1 MYYITYKPEGRLGN
15 NLFQY
20 MTCKLLEHESNGTH
34 IYIDYISFLTQ
45 ALASVQYTDQDFLL
59 NAPLQQAHIVCN
71 GYYQRSS
78 RFVTKRDYLLSVI
91 PSSTDLFIHKVADLG
106 EIYIGSTHYKSYPIR
121 ELFATNPT
129 FSLNPGDLVLSLRL
143 DDFMGQGDLVP
154 PSYYIH
160 LLKQIPHERVVI
172 ICDTLRH
179 DWERAYVRQLGPCT
193 LVQGSVQSDFTCM
206 RQAQRFIHSNSTLC
220 WLAGF
225 FGQANRRWIPRTF
238 RYGGQEL
245 LGIGPEDTVISVQP
259 LNSSSIP
266 KLIQDA
272 YIHPF
277 SYGIPDELIVT
288 SVPPKSELFASIVP
302 GNSSNYTYAVGQE
315 AEYYATYQRAR
326 FAHTGKK
333 GGWDALRHY
342 EILANGCIPVIDF
355 TGCPSDT
362 MTTFPKALIQEAI
375 RNLLPYTDEKAALYD
390 TYVMRLLDHARNY
403 LSSSALAKSFL
414 STMRIDSGSS
424 ASILIIRCDQGPNYS
439 REMLTIGLK
448 RLLGPR
454 CTLYPSIPFLHSD
467 YPVESLGSL
476 HGRGYTYTRRLDPV
490 TTPSEQEILEGLK
503 EKRWSM
509 VLYGKN
515 GPDDGREGTVPF
527 SPLWHAVRAHY
538 SRDEIAF
545 LYGGD
550 GCQDLTTSNRYANHL
565 LQQMQQGHCFVREL
579 KRNS

>member
-1 MYYITYKPEGRLGN
+1 MHYITYRPEGRLGN

-34 IYIDYISFLTQ
+34 AYIDYIHFLLQ
-45 ALASVQYTDQDFLL
+45 GLPSIQYTDADFQA
-59 NAPLQQAHIVCN
+59 NAPLQQSHIICN

-78 RFVTKRDYLLSVI
+78 RFVANRDYLRSII
-91 PSSTDLFIHKVADLG
+91 PLSTDLFIHKLADVG
-106 EIYIGSTHYKSYPIR
+106 EIRIDSTHYKRYPIR
-121 ELFATNPT
+121 ELFAATPT
-129 FSLNPGDLVLSLRL
+129 CSLQPGDLVLSLRL
-143 DDFMGQGDLVP
+143 DDFMGQSDLVP
-154 PSYYIH
+154 PSFYIQ
-160 LLKQIPHERVVI
+160 LLTQIPHKRVVI
-172 ICDTLRH
+172 LCDTLRH
-179 DWERAYVRQLGPCT
+179 DWEKAYVQQLGPCT
-193 LVQGSVQSDFTCM
+193 LVQGRVQSDFACM
-206 RQAQRFIHSNSTLC
+206 RQAERLIHSNSTLC

-225 FGQANRRWIPRTF
+225 FGQASKRWIPRTF

-245 LGIGPEDTVISVQP
+245 LEIGPTDEVIPVQP
-259 LNSSSIP
+259 LNSSHIP
-266 KLIQDA
+266 TLIQNA

-302 GNSSNYTYAVGQE
+302 GNASNYTYTVGQE

-326 FAHTGKK
+326 FAYTTKK

-355 TGCPSDT
+355 TGCPSAT
-362 MTTFPKALIQEAI
+362 MTTFPKDLIQEAN

-390 TYVMRLLDHARNY
+390 TYVTQLLDYTRTR

-414 STMRIDSGSS
+414 STLQIDPASG
-424 ASILIIRCDQGPNYS
+424 SILILRCDPGPNYS

-448 RLLGPR
+448 RLLGSR
-454 CTLYPSIPFLHSD
+454 CTHYPSSPFLHSD
-467 YPVESLGSL
+467 YPTESLASL

-490 TTPSEQEILEGLK
+490 ITPSDQEIIEGLK
-503 EKRWSM
+503 ERRWSA

-515 GPDDGREGTVPF
+515 GPDDGQEGTVPF
-527 SPLWHAVRAHY
+527 SPLWSIVKTYY
-538 SRDEIAF
+538 SRDQIAF

-550 GCQDLTTSNRYANHL
+550 GCQDLTTTNHYAHHL
-565 LQQMQQGHCFVREL
+565 LQQIQFGHCFVREL
-579 KRNS
+579 AKI